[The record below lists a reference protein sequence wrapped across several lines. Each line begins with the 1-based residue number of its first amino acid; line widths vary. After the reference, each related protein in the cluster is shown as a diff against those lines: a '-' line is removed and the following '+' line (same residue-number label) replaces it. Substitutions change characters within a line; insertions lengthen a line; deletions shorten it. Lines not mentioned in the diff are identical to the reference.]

1 MPDAGPSATARM
13 IAAAQL
19 LSAAEAWQ
27 PAPTPAAVEW
37 SRRFLIVNGDRF
49 LGRSV
54 DTRIGRG
61 LWRLIE
67 AQLAPGLMRHFL
79 RRKAWI
85 EKRCREH
92 LARGWR
98 QLLILGAGLDS
109 LGLRLQSDYPD
120 LRVIEVDRAPT
131 ATLRTRCVGT
141 RDGWSV
147 VAGDLVDAAAG
158 GDTWQAI
165 TRTLGSQPTIIV
177 CEGVAMYL
185 PLAAVQQL
193 LTRLS
198 GHFSEAALIITVMEN
213 DRQPVGFRPFR
224 MLSDRWL
231 RLRGEPFRWGIRSS
245 AIGPMFGR
253 TGWQVAGCTREAD
266 LAARWPGPQLS
277 GETLVLARCVQVD
290 RGPEVG

>member
-1 MPDAGPSATARM
+1 MSKPGPSTTARM

-19 LSAAEAWQ
+19 LSAAEGWQ
-27 PAPTPAAVEW
+27 PAPTAEAVAW
-37 SRRFLIVNGDRF
+37 SRRLLLANGDH
-49 LGRSV
+49 LLQRSV
-54 DTRIGRG
+54 ATSVGRG

-85 EKRCREH
+85 EARCRER
-92 LARGWR
+92 LVCGWR

-131 ATLRTRCVGT
+131 ASLRSCCVGA
-141 RDGWSV
+141 RDGWHV

-165 TRTLGSQPTIIV
+165 IRALGLQPTIIV

-185 PLAAVQQL
+185 PFAAVRQL
-193 LTRLS
+193 LARLANEM
-198 GHFSEAALIITVMEN
+198 HEATLVITIMEN

-224 MLSDRWL
+224 QLSDRWL
-231 RLRGEPFRWGIRSS
+231 RMRGEPFRWGIRPG
-245 AIGPMFGR
+245 AIGPVLAEV
-253 TGWQVAGCTREAD
+253 GWEVGDCVRERD
-266 LAARWPGPQLS
+266 LMTRWPGRGLA
-277 GETLVLARCVQVD
+277 GETVVVAGRGRPVD
-290 RGPEVG
+290 E